1 MVFKGPHVFHRLVV
15 VLLNARHEYGALD
28 EVKTELSWLVAELK
42 CPNFIG
48 KSVPFLTDSSELGE
62 RNIIHSGKSEIYGEF
77 SVEESDSRDVDNEEF
92 TYRRL
97 IFQNQPTL
105 VQCQCRIAKKEET
118 IKKGKK
124 KQTVSLICVGFRLRQ
139 IGIFRS
145 MRRDNE
151 IVDFCGLCHK
161 VGPLFS
167 VIKGG

>member
-1 MVFKGPHVFHRLVV
+1 M

-62 RNIIHSGKSEIYGEF
+62 RNVIHSGKSEIYGDF
-77 SVEESDSRDVDNEEF
+77 SVEESESRDIDNEEF

-105 VQCQCRIAKKEET
+105 VQCQCRISKKEET
-118 IKKGKK
+118 VKKGKK
-124 KQTVSLICVGFRLRQ
+124 KQIVSVKFLSQQYF
-139 IGIFRS
+139 
-145 MRRDNE
+145 
-151 IVDFCGLCHK
+151 
-161 VGPLFS
+161 
-167 VIKGG
+167 